1 MDPRRTAGSKIV
13 AKRIVIVQGHP
24 DPGGGRYGHALA
36 DAYRQGALEAGHEV
50 ELLPVAEFDFPLLR
64 TKKDFDGGNPPEAIR
79 RCQQAI
85 ARADHLVIVHPLW
98 LGSMPALLKGF
109 LEQVF
114 RPTFAFEKSDKPGR
128 TGAKLLKGKS
138 ARVIVTMGMPA
149 LAYRWFY
156 GAHAVKSLE
165 RNILAFTGFGP
176 VRRTLIG
183 MVESRDDSG
192 RKKRLAEVRKLGALG
207 L

>member
-1 MDPRRTAGSKIV
+1 V

-36 DAYRQGALEAGHEV
+36 QAYVEGATAAGHEV
-50 ELLPVAEFDFPLLR
+50 EILPVAEFDFPLIR
-64 TKKDFDGGNPPEAIR
+64 TKSDFDGGQPPEIIQ

-85 ARADHLVIVHPLW
+85 TRADHLVIIHPLW

-114 RPTFAFEKSDKPGR
+114 RPGFAFARPESPGR
-128 TGAKLLKGKS
+128 PGRKLLKGKS
-138 ARVIVTMGMPA
+138 ARVIVTMGMPG

-176 VRRTLIG
+176 IHRTLIG
-183 MVESRDDSG
+183 MVEARKDAG
-192 RKKRLAEVRKLGALG
+192 RKKRLAEVRRLGKAG
-207 L
+207 V

>member
-1 MDPRRTAGSKIV
+1 V
-13 AKRIVIVQGHP
+13 AKSIVIVQGHP
-24 DPGGGRYGHALA
+24 DPAGGHYGHALA
-36 DAYRQGALEAGHEV
+36 EAYREGATEAGHQV
-50 ELLPVAEFDFPLLR
+50 EILPVAEFVFPLVR
-64 TKKDFDGGNPPEAIR
+64 TKKEFDANNPPGAIQH
-79 RCQQAI
+79 CQQAI
-85 ARADHLVIVHPLW
+85 ARADHLVIIHPLW

-114 RPTFAFEKSDKPGR
+114 RPAFAFGKPRKSGR
-128 TGAKLLKGKS
+128 PGAKLLKGKS

-165 RNILAFTGFGP
+165 RNILSFAGFRP

-183 MVESRDDSG
+183 MVESGDDARL
-192 RKKRLAEVRKLGALG
+192 RKHLTEVRKLGQLAQ
-207 L
+207 